1 MYIPFVRRRKQ
12 IVTAYYFAGF
22 AAVVLW
28 LAMFSSGCA
37 GTASSETKQGQ
48 RRRGAM
54 EGAAP
59 VVVATAV
66 QKSVPVEIAAVGNVE
81 AYSTISVRG
90 QVSGQLTKVYFH
102 EGDFVKKGDL
112 LFEIDPRPLEAA
124 VKQAE
129 ATLARDTAAL
139 HQYEANLARDM
150 ANERYAK
157 SQAERYGTLFRDG
170 VMSKDQMEQ
179 TSSAADALSQAVAA
193 DRAAIESAKAD
204 IAAARATL
212 ENARVQLSYTQI
224 RSPIDG
230 RTGNLTVKQ
239 GNVITAGSTELM
251 TVNQVQPIY
260 VTFSVPEMHLPAIK
274 RYMAQGRLQ
283 VMARAQEN
291 DAQPEVGYLTF
302 IDNAVDP
309 STGTIKLK
317 GTFANPERRLWPGQ
331 FVRVT
336 LRLTTKDD
344 AIVIPNQAVQTGQD
358 GTFVYV
364 VKPDRTVES
373 RPVTTGGR
381 VDQDLVIEKGLRAG
395 EVVVTEG
402 QLRLA
407 PGSRVQFR
415 DDRPGGP
422 AGRRRGPRA

>member
-1 MYIPFVRRRKQ
+1 
-12 IVTAYYFAGF
+12 
-22 AAVVLW
+22 
-28 LAMFSSGCA
+28 
-37 GTASSETKQGQ
+37 
-48 RRRGAM
+48 M

-66 QKSVPVEIAAVGNVE
+66 QKSVPVEVAAVGNVE

-90 QVSGQLTKVYFH
+90 QVSGELTKVYFH

-157 SQAERYGTLFRDG
+157 SQAERYGTLFKDG

-179 TSSAADALSQAVAA
+179 TSSAADALSQAVLA

-212 ENARVQLSYTQI
+212 ENARVQLGYTQI
-224 RSPIDG
+224 RSPVDG

-260 VTFSVPEMHLPAIK
+260 VTFSVPEMHLAAIK
-274 RYMAQGRLQ
+274 RYMSQGRLQ
-283 VMARAQEN
+283 VIARAQET
-291 DAQPEVGYLTF
+291 DAQPEVGHLTF
-302 IDNAVDP
+302 IDNTVDP

-317 GTFANPERRLWPGQ
+317 GTFANPDRKLWPGQ

-364 VKPDRTVES
+364 VKADRTVES

-407 PGSRVQFR
+407 PGSRVQLR
-415 DDRPGGP
+415 DDRQGAPG
-422 AGRRRGPRA
+422 ARRRGPRA

>member
-1 MYIPFVRRRKQ
+1 
-12 IVTAYYFAGF
+12 
-22 AAVVLW
+22 
-28 LAMFSSGCA
+28 
-37 GTASSETKQGQ
+37 
-48 RRRGAM
+48 M

-66 QKSVPVEIAAVGNVE
+66 QKSVPVEVAAVGNVE

-90 QVSGQLTKVYFH
+90 QVSGELTKVYFH

-157 SQAERYGTLFRDG
+157 SQAERYGTLFKDG

-212 ENARVQLSYTQI
+212 ENARVQLGYTQI
-224 RSPIDG
+224 RSPVDG

-274 RYMAQGRLQ
+274 RYMSQGRLQ
-283 VMARAQEN
+283 VIARSQET
-291 DAQPEVGYLTF
+291 DAQPEIGYLTF
-302 IDNAVDP
+302 IDNTVDP

-317 GTFANPERRLWPGQ
+317 GTFANSDRKLWPGQ
-331 FVRVT
+331 FVRVI
-336 LRLTTKDD
+336 LRLATKDD

-364 VKPDRTVES
+364 VKADRTVES

-415 DDRPGGP
+415 DDRQGAPG
-422 AGRRRGPRA
+422 GRRRGPRA

>member
-1 MYIPFVRRRKQ
+1 
-12 IVTAYYFAGF
+12 
-22 AAVVLW
+22 
-28 LAMFSSGCA
+28 
-37 GTASSETKQGQ
+37 
-48 RRRGAM
+48 M

-66 QKSVPVEIAAVGNVE
+66 QKSVPVEVAAVGNVE

-90 QVSGQLTKVYFH
+90 QVSGELTKVYFH

-157 SQAERYGTLFRDG
+157 SQAERYGTLFKDG

-212 ENARVQLSYTQI
+212 ENARVQLGYTQI
-224 RSPIDG
+224 RSPVDG

-274 RYMAQGRLQ
+274 RYMSQGRLQ
-283 VMARAQEN
+283 VIARAQET

-302 IDNAVDP
+302 IDNTVDP

-317 GTFANPERRLWPGQ
+317 GTFANPDRRLWPGQ

-364 VKPDRTVES
+364 VKADRTVES

-415 DDRPGGP
+415 DGRQGAPG
-422 AGRRRGPRA
+422 GRRRGPRA

>member
-1 MYIPFVRRRKQ
+1 MYIPFIRRPKQ
-12 IVTAYYFAGF
+12 SVTAPDF
-22 AAVVLW
+22 AACAALILC
-28 LAMFSSGCA
+28 LAIFSSGCA

-212 ENARVQLSYTQI
+212 ENARIQLSYTQI

-260 VTFSVPEMHLPAIK
+260 VTFSVPEMHLAAIK
-274 RYMAQGRLQ
+274 RYMSQGRLQ

-291 DAQPEVGYLTF
+291 DAQPETGYLTF
-302 IDNAVDP
+302 IDNTVDP

-415 DDRPGGP
+415 DDRLGAPN
-422 AGRRRGPRA
+422 GRRRGPRA